1 MNAHSESKRA
11 FLLLGLAECV
21 APTQEWPL
29 TVSPTDGQPW
39 DDADMH
45 PRCGSGIVLKIRGEL
60 QFGSSSAQDAGRG
73 ANPLCAG
80 TCSGRNVPESNL
92 ARSDTQRR
100 RSVGRSVGRS
110 SESPLA
116 RPLTLEGLQNLH
128 TQRFPYGRTDGCTQ
142 LSTALSPVFVTLPNT
157 EKGPRTRIHVHSDPR
172 PASAGLTR
180 SGCNT
185 NICSAPTAAPLISP
199 FECPCSQSLSRTKIH
214 E

>member
-39 DDADMH
+39 DNADMH
-45 PRCGSGIVLKIRGEL
+45 PRSGSGIFLKIRGEL
-60 QFGSSSAQDAGRG
+60 QFDSSSAQDAGRG

-92 ARSDTQRR
+92 ARSDTQRHRSVR
-100 RSVGRSVGRS
+100 RSVARRRAPSPARSLWRGYK
-110 SESPLA
+110 
-116 RPLTLEGLQNLH
+116 TY

-180 SGCNT
+180 SACNT
-185 NICSAPTAAPLISP
+185 NICSDPTAAPLISP
-199 FECPCSQSLSRTKIH
+199 FKCPCSQSLSRTKIH